1 MAVIPAS
8 STEYLHVPVTATPA
22 GTDLDGV
29 PVKIAVVAHRTNPTS
44 SEWRTASWDNGSA
57 RLLIGPGS
65 DAALTA
71 GDYRV
76 WIHIDP
82 PGAEAIVRKSGVL
95 SVT

>member
-8 STEYLHVPVTATPA
+8 STEYLHVPVTATPT

-29 PVKIAVVAHRTNPTS
+29 PVKIAVVAHRTNPAD
-44 SEWRTASWDNGSA
+44 SEWRTASWDNGAA
-57 RLLIGPGS
+57 RLLIGPGT
-65 DAALTA
+65 DTELAA

>member
-8 STEYLHVPVTATPA
+8 STEYLHVPVTAAPV
-22 GTDLDGV
+22 GTSLDGV
-29 PVKIAVVAHRTNPTS
+29 PVKLAVVAHRANPAT
-44 SEWRTASWDNGSA
+44 SEWRTASWNDGSA
-57 RLLIGPGS
+57 RLLIGPGT
-65 DAALTA
+65 DTVLTA

-82 PGAEAIVRKSGVL
+82 PGAEAVVRQAGIL

>member
-22 GTDLDGV
+22 GTDLTSV
-29 PVKIAVVAHRTNPTS
+29 PVKLAVVAHRTNPAS
-44 SEWRTASWDNGSA
+44 SEWRTAGWDAGSA
-57 RLLIGPGS
+57 RLLVGPGS
-65 DAALTA
+65 DTVLTA

-76 WIHIDP
+76 WISIDP
-82 PGAEAIVRKSGVL
+82 PGAENVVRQSGVL